1 MTPVATSMQDIAREL
16 QDAVVAAAAAHRPIN
31 IVGGNSKQFLGRIA
45 GGEPLA
51 VSAHSGI
58 VNYEPVELVITARA
72 GTPMR
77 DLEAALSAAG
87 QMLPFEPPHFGDH
100 ATLGGTIAC
109 GLSGPRRPYAGAA
122 RDYVLGVR
130 LINGRGDILKFG
142 GEVMKNV
149 AGYDVSRLMTGA
161 MGTLGVLLDISL
173 KVLPR
178 PHAEL
183 TVVQQRPPAAA
194 LGVMQELAMRPLPLS
209 AMCYDGDQLYLRLSG
224 AATAVD
230 SACRHIGGDLLNDGS
245 DLWQRVREQRHA
257 FFQGPAPL
265 WRVSLP
271 AGAPALDLAGKWFLD
286 WGGAQRWLKG
296 EARPHQLRASVA
308 AAGGHATLCRSADRT
323 GEVFHPLSAGLMAL
337 HRNIKQAFDPHGILN
352 PGRIYKEW

>member
-1 MTPVATSMQDIAREL
+1 MTPVATSTQDIAREL
-16 QDAVVAAAAAHRPIN
+16 QDAVAAAASARRPIN
-31 IVGGNSKQFLGRIA
+31 IVGGNSKQFLGRDA
-45 GGEPLA
+45 SGEPLA

-72 GTPMR
+72 GTRMR
-77 DLEAALSAAG
+77 DLEVALSAAG
-87 QMLPFEPPHFGDH
+87 QMLPFEPPHYGEH

-109 GLSGPRRPYAGAA
+109 GLSGPRRPYVGAA

-161 MGTLGVLLDISL
+161 MGTLGVLLDVSL

-183 TVVQQRPPAAA
+183 TLVQQHPPAAV
-194 LGVMQELAMRPLPLS
+194 LGIMQEFAMRPLPVS
-209 AMCYDGDQLYLRLSG
+209 AMCYDGEQFYLRLSG

-230 SACRHIGGDLLNDGS
+230 SARRHIGGDLLDNGS
-245 DLWQRVREQRHA
+245 DLWQGVREQRHA
-257 FFQGPAPL
+257 FFHGSAPL

-271 AGAPALDLAGKWFLD
+271 AGAPTLDVMGKWFLD
-286 WGGAQRWLKG
+286 WGGAQRWFKG
-296 EARPHQLRASVA
+296 EVQPQQLRAQVA
-308 AAGGHATLCRSADRT
+308 AAGGHATLYRAADRT
-323 GEVFHPLSAGLMAL
+323 GDVFHPLPAGLMAL

-352 PGRIYKEW
+352 PGRLYKEW

>member
-1 MTPVATSMQDIAREL
+1 MTLVAMPMQDISRKL
-16 QDAVVAAAAAHRPIN
+16 QDAVVTAAAARRPIN
-31 IVGGNSKQFLGRIA
+31 IVGGNSKQFFGRIA

-51 VSAHSGI
+51 VSTHSGI

-77 DLEAALSAAG
+77 DLESALSAAG

-130 LINGRGDILKFG
+130 LISGRGEILKFG

-161 MGTLGVLLDISL
+161 MGTLGILLDVSL

-183 TVVQQRPPAAA
+183 TLVQQRPPAAA
-194 LGVMQELAMRPLPLS
+194 LGIMQELATRPLPLS

-230 SACRHIGGDLLNDGS
+230 SARRHIGGDLLNNGP

-296 EARPHQLRASVA
+296 EAEPHLLRANVA
-308 AAGGHATLCRSADRT
+308 AAGGHATLYRGADRA
-323 GEVFHPLSAGLMAL
+323 GEVFHPLPAGLMPL

>member
-1 MTPVATSMQDIAREL
+1 MTLVAMPMQDISHKL
-16 QDAVVAAAAAHRPIN
+16 QDAVIAAAAVRRPIN

-77 DLEAALSAAG
+77 DLESALSAAG

-130 LINGRGDILKFG
+130 LINGRGEILKFG

-161 MGTLGVLLDISL
+161 MGTLGILLDVSL

-183 TVVQQRPPAAA
+183 TLVQQRPPAAV
-194 LGVMQELAMRPLPLS
+194 LGIMQELAMRPLPLS

-230 SACRHIGGDLLNDGS
+230 SARRHIGGDLLNNGS
-245 DLWQRVREQRHA
+245 DLWHRIREQRHA
-257 FFQGPAPL
+257 FFQGPVPL

-271 AGAPALDLAGKWFLD
+271 AGAPALGLAGKWFLD

-296 EARPHQLRASVA
+296 EAQPHLLRANVA
-308 AAGGHATLCRSADRT
+308 AAGGHATLYRGADRA
-323 GEVFHPLSAGLMAL
+323 GEVFHPLPAGLMPL